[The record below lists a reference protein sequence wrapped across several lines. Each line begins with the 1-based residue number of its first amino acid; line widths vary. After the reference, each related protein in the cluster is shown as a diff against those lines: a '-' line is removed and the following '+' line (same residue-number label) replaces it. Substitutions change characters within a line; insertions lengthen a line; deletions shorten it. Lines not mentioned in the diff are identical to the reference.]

1 MAWAAWGE
9 GSEIE
14 IATFSNIFQENT
26 PPRVKSTGGRDVYPA
41 MTPISFQSGDSPRF
55 TFMPSAIQTDDAD
68 ADAKPTLLSLFE
80 SEETPLLRYAFS
92 LTGRR
97 AIAEE
102 IVQEVFLQLHANWEG
117 VENPRAWLFRS
128 VRNRSYNH
136 HRDGRREV
144 AGDAATMAE
153 AVSEDD
159 TPEEVL
165 QRLEAAGFLRLLLA
179 ELEEAD
185 RRLVQLKYFEDLR
198 YREIAER
205 TEMSIGNVGYRLH
218 HILKQL
224 ADKLRHLGIDGIS

>member
-1 MAWAAWGE
+1 
-9 GSEIE
+9 
-14 IATFSNIFQENT
+14 
-26 PPRVKSTGGRDVYPA
+26 
-41 MTPISFQSGDSPRF
+41 MTPSLSQPDPSSSIR
-55 TFMPSAIQTDDAD
+55 FMPSPTQTESECSLTR
-68 ADAKPTLLSLFE
+68 PTLLALFE
-80 SEETPLLRYAFS
+80 VEETPLLRYAFS

-102 IVQEVFLQLHANWEG
+102 IVQEVFLQLHSNWEG
-117 VENPRAWLFRS
+117 VENPRALLFRS
-128 VRNRSYNH
+128 VRNRAFNH
-136 HRDGRREV
+136 HRDGRHEV
-144 AGDAATMAE
+144 EWTEATMSGA
-153 AVSEDD
+153 ASEED

-165 QRLEAAGFLRLLLA
+165 QRMESAGFLRLLLA

-185 RRLVQLKYFEDLR
+185 RRLVQLKYFENLR

>member
-1 MAWAAWGE
+1 MPPPPQTEGE
-9 GSEIE
+9 GD
-14 IATFSNIFQENT
+14 
-26 PPRVKSTGGRDVYPA
+26 GPA
-41 MTPISFQSGDSPRF
+41 LD
-55 TFMPSAIQTDDAD
+55 
-68 ADAKPTLLSLFE
+68 LLALFE
-80 SEETPLLRYAFS
+80 SEETPLLRYAYA

-97 AIAEE
+97 VIAEE
-102 IVQEVFLQLHANWEG
+102 IVQEAFLQLHTHGDG

-128 VRNRSYNH
+128 VRNRACNH

-144 AGDAATMAE
+144 SGDEASLAAAE
-153 AVSEDD
+153 SPDG

-185 RRLVQLKYFEDLR
+185 RRLVHLKYFEDLR